1 MTDDIGTPHRRRRA
15 VLEVL
20 AAATLF
26 GTTGTSASFA
36 PAAASTTAIGAA
48 RLVVGGF
55 GLVVLLPFIG
65 GVRSQVVRL
74 LRTPVGLAA
83 GISTA
88 LYQLT
93 FFAAVA
99 RAGVAIGT
107 LVAIGSGPILA
118 GLISWTLL
126 GERPTAAWWTS
137 TAICLGGLTLL
148 AIDGIGNADGDLLG
162 VALALAAGA
171 SFAAYT
177 VSAKRLMVRGA
188 ASSEAMATAFGGG
201 AVLLLPVLGIAGT
214 GWLADPRGAGIA
226 LWLGLATVSFAYVLF
241 GRGLRVLPAGPVAT
255 LVLAEP
261 LVATILGAVVLGERL
276 GASSWLGAALVA
288 AGLAMQALASA
299 ASSRQ
304 PA

>member
-20 AAATLF
+20 ASATLF

-48 RLVVGGF
+48 RLVVGGL
-55 GLVVLLPFIG
+55 GLVVVLPLLG
-65 GVRSQVVRL
+65 GVRAQVARL

-83 GISTA
+83 AASTA

-93 FFAAVA
+93 FFAAIA
-99 RAGVAIGT
+99 RTGVAIGT
-107 LVAIGSGPILA
+107 LVAIGSGPVLA

-137 TAICLGGLTLL
+137 TAICIVGLTLL
-148 AIDGIGNADGDLLG
+148 AIDGIGNAEGDLAG
-162 VALALAAGA
+162 VVLALGAGA

-188 ASSEAMATAFGGG
+188 APAESMATAFGGG
-201 AVLLLPVLGIAGT
+201 AALLLPVLLVAGT
-214 GWLADPRGAGIA
+214 GWLADARGAAIV
-226 LWLGLATVSFAYVLF
+226 LWLGLGTVSAAYVLF

-276 GASSWLGAALVA
+276 GTSSWIGAALVA
-288 AGLAMQALASA
+288 VGLAMQARASA
-299 ASSRQ
+299 GDRR